1 MNVSKGV
8 AQSIVEEM
16 KKIINQDIN
25 YFDTNS
31 TIIAST
37 DKSRIG
43 QYHGGA
49 KKVIERNNDLI
60 IRYDEQY
67 EGAKKGINLPV
78 YFENEI
84 VGVIGITGDKEEV
97 EKYGQIIQRMTEI
110 LIREEY
116 IKEQESIE
124 RESKR
129 QFIEELLFRSN
140 SDEKT
145 LLLRGELLNIKI
157 SIPRVVVVARLLDVD
172 DREALLTPNVNK
184 SILKIFRNNIDK
196 DLQNLIVQNST
207 DFIMILKII
216 SQSNIERIINNIME
230 NVKRIYDGK
239 IFFGIGDISNNSK
252 EIKKSYIEAKK
263 ALDLAV
269 IYNRSNLIYYKN
281 MDIGLLIDDITKESS
296 DKYLSKVFN
305 QMETDQI
312 DEYMLIFSTLVKHNG
327 SINKTSDELFI
338 HKNTL
343 QYRLNK
349 LRELT
354 GYDPRVL
361 SDIAVLQIAFILYKL
376 KK

>member
-1 MNVSKGV
+1 MNVSKDV

-25 YFDTNS
+25 YIDTNG

-37 DKSRIG
+37 DESRLG
-43 QYHGGA
+43 QFHGGG
-49 KKVIERNNDLI
+49 KRVIERNNDLI
-60 IRYDEQY
+60 IQFDEQY

-78 YFENEI
+78 YFQHEI
-84 VGVIGITGDKEEV
+84 VGVIGITGNKEEV
-97 EKYGQIIQRMTEI
+97 EKYGRIIQRMTEI
-110 LIREEY
+110 LIKEEY
-116 IKEQESIE
+116 IKEQESID

-129 QFIEELLFRSN
+129 QFLEELLFRSN
-140 SDEKT
+140 SEEKA
-145 LLLRGELLNIKI
+145 LMMRGDLLNIKTN
-157 SIPRVVVVARLLDVD
+157 IPRIVIVAKLIDND
-172 DREALLTPNVNK
+172 DKDALLPPSLNEK
-184 SILKIFRNNIDK
+184 IIKIFRRDLDK
-196 DLQNLIVQNST
+196 DPQNLIVQSGT

-216 SQSNIERIINNIME
+216 SQNNIERIVNNIKA
-230 NVKRIYDGK
+230 NVLKIYDGK
-239 IFFGIGDISNNSK
+239 IFFGIGNVSNNPR

-269 IYNRSNLIYYKN
+269 IYNNKYLIYYKN
-281 MDIGLLIDDITKESS
+281 MDIGLLIDDIAYETTEKFL
-296 DKYLSKVFN
+296 YKVFN
-305 QMETDQI
+305 QMGIDQI
-312 DEYMLIFSTLVKHNG
+312 NEYMLIFSTLVKYNG

-361 SDIAVLQIAFILYKL
+361 SDIVVLQLAFILYKL
-376 KK
+376 KQ